1 MKKLTVLLTTLI
13 TGLFIVSPIA
23 YAQPTYLGNASSDD
37 ACQTLKDLNPD
48 NKGCGA
54 GDNGVNDIITLSLNL
69 LTFIAAVIAV
79 IMMFVSGFKYITAQ
93 GDSNQISS
101 AKRSLIYALVG
112 LVVVASAQFLVK
124 FVLARSI
131 HA

>member
-1 MKKLTVLLTTLI
+1 MKKIAVLFVTLLTGLLI
-13 TGLFIVSPIA
+13 LPPVAS
-23 YAQPTYLGNASSDD
+23 AQPYFGNASSDD
-37 ACQTLKDLNPD
+37 ACQTLKNLNPD
-48 NKGCGA
+48 NEGCGRS
-54 GDNGVNDIITLSLNL
+54 DKGVNDIITLALNL

-93 GDSNQISS
+93 GDANQISS
-101 AKRSLIYALVG
+101 AKKSLIYALAG

-131 HA
+131 NA